1 MRKQF
6 LLGLLACVIISC
18 DNQETSNST
27 TCGTSTVKYVYK
39 GTEYVVEMRELSDG
53 SFEEVSEMA
62 PELEQA
68 LSLPAPYFV
77 QDSLDADKFYIFD
90 SVPHVVN
97 VIDETKL
104 VAEKFKNRQLLKSAG
119 GEPAD
124 SIEKFG
130 RVITYKNKNYT
141 GACVIQFR
149 VCFGDRNSN
158 MKINN
163 KDTDYWG
170 IRNLKDIQGNDEI
183 SSILIFSNRNGKRN
197 GRFVVR
203 FFEDTNY
210 SGACLEMNCY
220 FIDYGGEADL
230 YDMKYVS
237 DKEENLKKVIRKK
250 RWPRKDLTW
259 DDRISSIYYY
269 YTNN

>member
-1 MRKQF
+1 MKKQI

-18 DNQETSNST
+18 DNQETSNSAT
-27 TCGTSTVKYVYK
+27 LATSIVKYVYK

-90 SVPHVVN
+90 SVPHMVEVY
-97 VIDETKL
+97 DDTKL

-124 SIEKFG
+124 EYEKAG
-130 RVITYKNKNYT
+130 YVYAYKDTYYGGPT
-141 GACVIQFR
+141 CVQFR
-149 VCFGDRNSN
+149 VRQANCNAR
-158 MKINN
+158 MIINGEY
-163 KDTDYWG
+163 TDYWG
-170 IRNLKDIQGNDEI
+170 IRNLKDYGENDEI
-183 SSILIFSNRNGKRN
+183 SSILIFANRNGKQS
-197 GRFVVR
+197 GYYKVR

-210 SGACLEMNCY
+210 SGCCLEMRCTY
-220 FIDYGGEADL
+220 MDYDGDYL
-230 YDMKYVS
+230 YEGKYVCDS
-237 DKEENLKKVIRKK
+237 KETLKKVYMKK
-250 RWPRKDLTW
+250 KLFKKIYWNDQ
-259 DDRISSIYYY
+259 ISSLYYF
-269 YTNN
+269 YTTK